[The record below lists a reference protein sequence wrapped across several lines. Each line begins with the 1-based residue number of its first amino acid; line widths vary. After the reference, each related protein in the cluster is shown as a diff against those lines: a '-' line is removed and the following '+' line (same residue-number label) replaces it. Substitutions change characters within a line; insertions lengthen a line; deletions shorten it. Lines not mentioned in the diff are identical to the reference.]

1 MGSMTPVRFLAPRVQ
16 RNNLVQETL
25 HSCRFSQG
33 FTESALGVP
42 PPWRRPSWAG
52 WRVSG
57 EMLWCRVVLTS
68 TWSQCIRIWLESIVL
83 TSFFGDYMWRH
94 WSRAR
99 TFLLSLVFSIQAP
112 SLSLAIC
119 SSSGGSEPHHG
130 FASSWHENKICARKG
145 NEETV
150 AKLEHLMPH
159 WQYFFQAAKQIM
171 HGRILTPNGLV
182 RTHFWE
188 PERSPGHPSTALSRR
203 FLGMQPHHLCLSA
216 RYIHKVSRSQGREE
230 TPATGPSK
238 LWDVKV
244 RHEFILASR

>member
-1 MGSMTPVRFLAPRVQ
+1 MVNSKRYKLLSLLSKYPVVCFVFLLVSTYTWMLMFLFGDIWSWGFVHAEDLALFLSQIGPKGEGANYSCFSKDITKQWTWVTPVRFLAPRVQ

-33 FTESALGVP
+33 FTDPLGVP

-94 WSRAR
+94 WTRAR

-130 FASSWHENKICARKG
+130 FASS
-145 NEETV
+145 
-150 AKLEHLMPH
+150 
-159 WQYFFQAAKQIM
+159 
-171 HGRILTPNGLV
+171 
-182 RTHFWE
+182 
-188 PERSPGHPSTALSRR
+188 
-203 FLGMQPHHLCLSA
+203 
-216 RYIHKVSRSQGREE
+216 
-230 TPATGPSK
+230 
-238 LWDVKV
+238 
-244 RHEFILASR
+244 